1 MNSKLERLAGNMDT
15 RFLVVLLA
23 AAVVGAG
30 CTQSPTPC
38 QLQQSATGGYIV
50 KFTRSG
56 NATAG
61 CDVDTGT
68 PAQFSDAWVFD
79 QYTDQLIAV
88 KSVQVAAPVASEP
101 NSTVYG
107 KGKFATV
114 DPDNSNPSICKVA
127 SLNRMSNEETKA
139 AADPLLAYT
148 VTNMQFLSGTDFLGT
163 QFSADVHVERGAC
176 AADYTAQALSPP
188 VACDAAED
196 CDPFHKPFSSGIQ
209 SNYHQTC
216 ITDPWTTFAAG
227 YYGGDGVCFLIDA
240 FPSLGAFAP

>member
-15 RFLVVLLA
+15 RFAVLLLA
-23 AAVVGAG
+23 AAVMGAG

-50 KFTRSG
+50 KFVRNG
-56 NATAG
+56 NAAAG

-68 PAQFSDAWVFD
+68 PAQFSDVWVFD
-79 QYTDQLIAV
+79 QYTEQLIAV
-88 KSVQVAAPVASEP
+88 KSVQVPHPDNSEP

-114 DPDNSNPSICKVA
+114 NPDSSNPPICKVA
-127 SLNRMSNEETKA
+127 SLNRMSNEETKG
-139 AADPLLAYT
+139 AADPLIAYT
-148 VTNMQFLSGTDFLGT
+148 VTDMQFLSGTDFLGT
-163 QFSADVHVERGAC
+163 EFAATVHVERGTC

-188 VACDAAED
+188 VACSANED

-216 ITDPWTTFAAG
+216 ITDHWTAFAAD
-227 YYGGDGVCFLIDA
+227 YFGGDGVCFLIDA

>member
-15 RFLVVLLA
+15 RFVVVLLA

-50 KFTRSG
+50 KLTRSG

-61 CDVDTGT
+61 CDIDTGT
-68 PAQFSDAWVFD
+68 PAQMSDVWVFD

-88 KSVQVAAPVASEP
+88 KSVQVPHPADSEP
-101 NSTVYG
+101 NGIEYG
-107 KGKFATV
+107 KGKFTTA
-114 DPDNSNPSICKVA
+114 DPDNSNPSLCKVA
-127 SLNRMSNEETKA
+127 SLNRMSNEQSKA
-139 AADPLLAYT
+139 PADPLLAYT

-163 QFSADVHVERGAC
+163 EFSADVHVERGAC
-176 AADYTAQALSPP
+176 VADYTVQALSPP
-188 VACDAAED
+188 VACDTAAD
-196 CDPFHKPFSSGIQ
+196 CDPFKKPFSSGIQ

-216 ITDPWTTFAAG
+216 ITDPWTAFAAD
-227 YYGGDGVCFLIDA
+227 YYGGTGVCFLIDA
-240 FPSLGAFAP
+240 FPSLGAFQP